1 MSDSVDVSAV
11 LNSEEAPQVEETSE
25 VVVEEVSAPASEE
38 VSEPE
43 PVAAP
48 EPEVEPTSLPTT
60 QEVVQN
66 VQEILTTEPAVSSDS
81 ASLEERVTVLEE
93 RLDKMISVFKSVE
106 DMVNV
111 DSNGSIRKI
120 VNNICYL

>member
-1 MSDSVDVSAV
+1 MSDSVDVYAV

-38 VSEPE
+38 PVAEPE

-48 EPEVEPTSLPTT
+48 EPEVEEEVPVVPST

-66 VQEILTTEPAVSSDS
+66 VQEMLTTDPPTVKTT
-81 ASLEERVTVLEE
+81 EEKLNQLIELLKSTSRKVEYDDNEFTWVGPLVKIRED
-93 RLDKMISVFKSVE
+93 LDQ
-106 DMVNV
+106 
-111 DSNGSIRKI
+111 
-120 VNNICYL
+120 L